1 MKNPELT
8 PPYARYL
15 VHLIRPFPNFDA
27 FFIKSVRE
35 KAVQL
40 LRLKPGDRVLDVGCG
55 PGGSFPY
62 LVSAVGPTG
71 EVIGVEISPDIAINA
86 RRRIETNRWRNVR
99 VIEAD
104 ARTVKLE
111 GKFDALLSFAAA
123 DIYASPQA
131 LDNLFPYLKDD
142 ARVVAFGAKLTRR
155 AFGGLLNP
163 TLRALW
169 KLSFASTPKVNYE
182 PWAPLRERLDHLQT
196 GEYFFGCMFLAWGAS
211 PVVSQI
217 LGHTPESRQIND
229 SGGADCVSR
238 VPEHDCD

>member
-1 MKNPELT
+1 MDNRDLT
-8 PPYARYL
+8 PPYGRYL

-27 FFIKSVRE
+27 FFIKSLRQ

-62 LVSAVGPTG
+62 LVGAVGSSG

-86 RRRIETNRWRNVR
+86 RRRIEKNRWRNVR

-104 ARTVKLE
+104 ARAVKLE

-123 DIYASPQA
+123 DVYASPEA

-163 TLRALW
+163 TLRTLW

-182 PWAPLRERLDHLQT
+182 PWTPLRERLDHLQT
-196 GEYFFGCMFLAWGAS
+196 EEYFFGGMFLAWGGS
-211 PVVSQI
+211 PAVSH
-217 LGHTPESRQIND
+217 LFVRT
-229 SGGADCVSR
+229 
-238 VPEHDCD
+238 